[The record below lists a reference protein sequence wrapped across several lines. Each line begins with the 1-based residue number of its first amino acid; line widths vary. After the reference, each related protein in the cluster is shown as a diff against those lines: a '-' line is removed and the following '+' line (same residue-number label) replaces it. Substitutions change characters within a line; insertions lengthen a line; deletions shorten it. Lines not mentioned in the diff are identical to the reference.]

1 VPDVPPPAPIP
12 AGEAEPAPIEFGSTD
27 PNEHKRS
34 QPQNDNSVFVCN
46 LQNVKKEELQAYM
59 EKHGPVFSVVI
70 HTKEGNSTDY
80 AFVNYK
86 TPEGPKNLFAAIPEQ
101 SGHRNFS
108 IDGNP
113 CVMEI
118 QERKPRDA
126 RGPPADRH
134 TTHTHSHND
143 ARATVAFRAA
153 LLPPG

>member
-1 VPDVPPPAPIP
+1 MPEAPAPPPVP
-12 AGEAEPAPIEFGSTD
+12 AGEAEPAPIEFGSHGPMD
-27 PNEHKRS
+27 PNEHRRP
-34 QPQNDNSVFVCN
+34 PQQDNNSVYVCY
-46 LQNVKKEELQAYM
+46 LVNVKKEELQAKM
-59 EKHGPVFSVVI
+59 EKYGPVQSVVV
-70 HTKEGNSTDY
+70 HAKEGNATDY
-80 AFVNYK
+80 AFVNFK
-86 TPEGPKNLFAAIPEQ
+86 TSDGPKNLFDAYPDRRFQ
-101 SGHRNFS
+101 V
-108 IDGNP
+108 DGNP